1 MTSNDSSHGERPG
14 PIAYMASNG
23 VAANLLMLAIIAAG
37 LVSFTGIER
46 EAWPTVPF
54 FQIEVSM
61 AYPGAT
67 PEEVE
72 ESIVLRIEDEVSG
85 LDDVKAVKSVAAP
98 GMASVRVEVSSGTDM
113 AKALDDI
120 ESAVDRIQSFP
131 AEADRPQIREM
142 TNRQSMMR
150 LIVHGAVSERS
161 LKELAYQIKDE
172 FTALPTVMID
182 FIDQKLGQGSS
193 ARTAIIEGAKGRFRP
208 IMLTSLTTF
217 LGFTPLILEDAVH
230 AQFLVPFAASLG
242 FGIAIT
248 TSLLM
253 LLVPSLY
260 TIHVRLT
267 SRRRARGPALEAA

>member
-1 MTSNDSSHGERPG
+1 
-14 PIAYMASNG
+14 MASNG